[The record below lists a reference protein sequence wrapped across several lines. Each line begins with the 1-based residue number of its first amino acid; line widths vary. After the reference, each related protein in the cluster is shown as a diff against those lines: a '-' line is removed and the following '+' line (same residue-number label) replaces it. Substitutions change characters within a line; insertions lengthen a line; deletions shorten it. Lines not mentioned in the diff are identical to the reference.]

1 MCYIHTF
8 SLSFSEPIFPDF
20 WNLPSARSL
29 SLVNP
34 PTKKETE
41 LMTMTDQRLKTLVLG
56 PQDYRLREPLD
67 VLGAPGLVK
76 LAGADTGNAVAV
88 VHLTVPKLAGP
99 PLHRHSRE
107 DEWFY
112 VLDGELTWE
121 VDGQRFTGGAG
132 TSAFAP
138 RGTAH
143 AFQNF
148 REEAAHILVMVTPAG
163 LDQFCEDVTAQN
175 KGLSQPDFARVEQ
188 LMQSYGMELLGPPL
202 S

>member
-1 MCYIHTF
+1 M
-8 SLSFSEPIFPDF
+8 
-20 WNLPSARSL
+20 
-29 SLVNP
+29 
-34 PTKKETE
+34 
-41 LMTMTDQRLKTLVLG
+41 MMTDKKLKTLVLG
-56 PQDYRLREPLD
+56 PQDFRLREPLD
-67 VLGAPGLVK
+67 VLGEPGLVK
-76 LAGADTGNAVAV
+76 LAGADTGNAVAM

-121 VDGQRFTGGAG
+121 VDGQHFTGGAG

-143 AFQNF
+143 AYQNF
-148 REEAAHILVMVTPAG
+148 RDEAAHILVMVTPAG
-163 LDQFCEDVTAQN
+163 LDQFFEDVTALN

>member
-1 MCYIHTF
+1 
-8 SLSFSEPIFPDF
+8 
-20 WNLPSARSL
+20 
-29 SLVNP
+29 
-34 PTKKETE
+34 
-41 LMTMTDQRLKTLVLG
+41 MTMAERRLKALVLG
-56 PQDYRLREPLD
+56 PQDYRLREPLN
-67 VLGAPGLVK
+67 VLGEPGLVK

-121 VDGQRFTGGAG
+121 IDAQRYNGGAG
-132 TSAFAP
+132 SSAFAP

-148 REEAAHILVMVTPAG
+148 RDEAARILVMVTPAG
-163 LDQFCEDVTAQN
+163 LDRFFEDVTALNQ
-175 KGLSQPDFARVEQ
+175 GLSQPDFVRVEQ